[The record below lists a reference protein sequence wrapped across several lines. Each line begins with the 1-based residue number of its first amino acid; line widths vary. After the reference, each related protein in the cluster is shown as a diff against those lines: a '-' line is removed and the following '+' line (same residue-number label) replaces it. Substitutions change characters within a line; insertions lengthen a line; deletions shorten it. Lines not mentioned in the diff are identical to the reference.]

1 MRTKSVI
8 TSFLV
13 LLVVMLFAGGAIAS
27 DVSGKWIAE
36 TSSPSGS
43 TGERIFTFK
52 VSGNE
57 LTGTIINQQT
67 TIATFEPEG
76 QPKMTGKL
84 TTQSGGPQEISD
96 GKISGDKISFV
107 TVTRRGEMEIKT
119 VYSGQISGDEI
130 SFTAEMVLPEGVSFP
145 GPPGGPRP
153 QELVAKRMK

>member
-13 LLVVMLFAGGAIAS
+13 LLVVMLFTGGAIAA

-57 LTGTIINQQT
+57 LTGTILNLQT

-84 TTQSGGPQEISD
+84 TTQSGSPQEISD

-130 SFTAEMVLPEGVSFP
+130 NFKAETVFPEGFSFP
-145 GPPGGPRP
+145 GPFGAPRP
-153 QELVAKRMK
+153 QELVAKRME

>member
-1 MRTKSVI
+1 
-8 TSFLV
+8 
-13 LLVVMLFAGGAIAS
+13 MLFSVASVAINI
-27 DVSGKWIAE
+27 SGKWIAQI
-36 TSSPSGS
+36 SSPSGS

-57 LTGTIINQQT
+57 LTGTIINQQI

-107 TVTRRGEMEIKT
+107 TISRRGEMEIKT

>member
-13 LLVVMLFAGGAIAS
+13 LLVVMLFAGGAIAA

-57 LTGTIINQQT
+57 LTGTVMNFET
-67 TIATFEPEG
+67 AMATFEPEG

-84 TTQSGGPQEISD
+84 TIQSGSPQEISD
-96 GKISGDKISFV
+96 GKMSGDNISFT

-119 VYSGQISGDEI
+119 VYSGQISGAEI
-130 SFTAEMVLPEGVSFP
+130 KFTAETVLPEGFSFP

-153 QELVAKRMK
+153 EELVAKRME

>member
-1 MRTKSVI
+1 MRVRFVI
-8 TSFLV
+8 IKFLV
-13 LLVVMLFAGGAIAS
+13 LLVIMLFAGGAIAA

-52 VSGNE
+52 VSGNK

-67 TIATFEPEG
+67 TVATFEPEG

-84 TTQSGGPQEISD
+84 TTQSGSPQKISD
-96 GKISGDKISFV
+96 GNISGDKISFV
-107 TVTRRGEMEIKT
+107 TVARMGEMEIKT

-130 SFTAEMVLPEGVSFP
+130 NLTAETVFPEGVSFP
-145 GPPGGPRP
+145 GPPGGRRP
-153 QELVAKRMK
+153 QELVAKRME